1 MPYGIEDKKMKKAWK
16 DDNMLLK
23 EYVSNDR
30 KALENTHYEFTK
42 DGKTY
47 ASKGN
52 NLTDARWDAETRF
65 GIDLTGATYKEIY
78 GLKKV
83 VRQGTLK

>member
-1 MPYGIEDKKMKKAWK
+1 MPYGIEDKKMNKAWK
-16 DDNMLLK
+16 DNNMLR

-52 NLTDARWDAETRF
+52 NLTDARWNIEIRF
-65 GIDLTGATYKEIY
+65 GIDLAGAEYKEIY

>member
-1 MPYGIEDKKMKKAWK
+1 
-16 DDNMLLK
+16 MLLR

-47 ASKGN
+47 YAMGD
-52 NLTDARWDAETRF
+52 NLPDARWDAEFQF
-65 GIDLTGATYKEIY
+65 GIDLTGAEYKEIY
-78 GLKKV
+78 GLKKI
-83 VRQGTLK
+83 VRQGILK